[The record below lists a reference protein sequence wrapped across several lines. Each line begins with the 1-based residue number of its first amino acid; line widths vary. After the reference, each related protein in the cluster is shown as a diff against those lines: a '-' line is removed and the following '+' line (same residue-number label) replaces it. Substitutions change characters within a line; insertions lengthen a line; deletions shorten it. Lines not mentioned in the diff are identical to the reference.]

1 MSTPKFNKGPW
12 KRRTLHKGF
21 GQPYDFIIVD
31 DDGMLIAGL
40 VNGDGVDAEANG
52 RLLKLAP
59 QMYDSLERTSKILK
73 TFTQLMDEDPENA
86 KVVINQAIDIMTQGI
101 DALLADVK
109 GDEDEQD

>member
-1 MSTPKFNKGPW
+1 MSEPKFNKGPW

-40 VNGDGVDAEANG
+40 VNGDGVDAAANG
-52 RLLKLAP
+52 RLMKLAP

-73 TFTQLMDEDPENA
+73 TFTQLMNENLENA
-86 KVVINQAIDIMTQGI
+86 KAIINQAINIMTQSI
-101 DALLADVK
+101 DQTLAEAN
-109 GDEDEQD
+109 GDDDEQQ